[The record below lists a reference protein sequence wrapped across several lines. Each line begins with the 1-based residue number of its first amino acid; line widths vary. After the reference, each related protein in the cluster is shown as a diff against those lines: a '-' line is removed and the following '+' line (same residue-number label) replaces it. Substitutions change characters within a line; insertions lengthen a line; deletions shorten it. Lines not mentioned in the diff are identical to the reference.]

1 MATNPWRTS
10 KGWHTVSDQ
19 DLWPIEPRAGGVN
32 AKKSKLRQMRIFVA
46 SLMVALILV
55 AAILIWAANDRQAKL
70 KSSSNAYSNAY
81 STDTGQSGNI
91 TSTPEYGSSGLSS
104 PANTSGPTTN
114 GSAHT
119 STAPDVR
126 SFNKRDTLDEPS
138 DGEDTNLRM
147 QMLTMRDNYENQLA
161 LYRQQLEDQRQLIA
175 AQRLIIDQ
183 LQAQN
188 KTNTPNAQTGYAG
201 FYRCSNCGA
210 GMNWAHTDTV
220 PDAST
225 GGKCPASANGQH
237 FWIRM

>member
-1 MATNPWRTS
+1 M
-10 KGWHTVSDQ
+10 SDQ
-19 DLWPIEPRAGGVN
+19 DLWPIDPRVDGVD

-55 AAILIWAANDRQAKL
+55 AAILIWAANDKHAKL
-70 KSSSNAYSNAY
+70 KSSPQTYDNAY
-81 STDTGQSGNI
+81 STGTNPADNPA
-91 TSTPEYGSSGLSS
+91 STPGYGISGGYSS
-104 PANTSGPTTN
+104 ANNTGATTS
-114 GSAHT
+114 GSAHP
-119 STAPDVR
+119 SVAPDVR
-126 SFNKRDTLDEPS
+126 SFNKRDTVYEPS

-188 KTNTPNAQTGYAG
+188 KTNTPDAQTGYAG

-210 GMNWAHTDTV
+210 GMNWARTDAV
-220 PDAST
+220 PDANT